1 MVLSIQGQDWPA
13 VLSLIEQAIDVEGSA
28 RVSGA
33 LTRKRQV
40 KSGSDLLRLAL
51 AYGPGGQSLRQTAAW
66 AEFQQIASF
75 SDVALMYRLR
85 DSSDWLARIAGA
97 LLGRREATAEKT
109 LGLRLRV
116 IDGSVISAPG
126 RGRRWRLHAVYD
138 LAEER
143 LAAFEL
149 TGARGAEALERASI
163 GPGELVM
170 GDRVYARPGGLH
182 HIAEAGGEYLVRA
195 GSRSLRLADA
205 EGELLDLATVLDR
218 SDRDGS
224 CDLDVFVLD
233 ASGERPPLRSRLVA
247 IKKPPEAVEKAR
259 KRALRESQ
267 RGGHKNDP
275 LSLRCAEHLL
285 LITSLDRKKA
295 SVEQL
300 GALYRLR
307 WRIELAFKRLKSL
320 LNLDQLPAKDDGLAR
335 TWILAHLIVALLI
348 EDLNP
353 ELRASPP

>member
-1 MVLSIQGQDWPA
+1 MLLSIQEQDWAA

-28 RVSGA
+28 RASGA
-33 LTRKRQV
+33 LVRKRQIR
-40 KSGSDLLRLAL
+40 SGSDLLRLAL

-66 AEFQQIASF
+66 AELQQLASM
-75 SDVALMYRLR
+75 SDVALLYRLR
-85 DSSDWLARIAGA
+85 DSADWLAQIASA
-97 LLGRREATAEKT
+97 LLAKREPTTAKT

-116 IDGSVISAPG
+116 IDGSIISPPG
-126 RGRRWRLHAVYD
+126 HGPRWRLHCLYD

-143 LAAFEL
+143 LGAFEL
-149 TGARGAEALERASI
+149 TGARTAEALERASI
-163 GPGELVM
+163 GPGDLVM

-195 GSRSLRLADA
+195 GRRSLRLTDVDHRP
-205 EGELLDLATVLDR
+205 LDLATVLDR

-233 ASGERPPLRSRLVA
+233 GSGERKPLPSRLVL
-247 IKKPPEAVEKAR
+247 IKKPPEAAERAR

-275 LSLRCAEHLL
+275 LSLRCAEHLML
-285 LITSLDRKKA
+285 VTSLDREKA
-295 SVEQL
+295 GAEQL
-300 GALYRLR
+300 GGLYRLR

-320 LNLDQLPAKDDGLAR
+320 LSLDRLPAKDEGLAR
-335 TWILAHLIVALLI
+335 TWILAHLIAALLI
-348 EDLNP
+348 EDLSP
-353 ELRASPP
+353 ELRDSPP

>member
-1 MVLSIQGQDWPA
+1 MVLSIQDQDWPA
-13 VLSLIEQAIDVEGSA
+13 VLSLIAPAIDVEGSA
-28 RVSGA
+28 RASGA
-33 LTRKRQV
+33 LTRKRHIR
-40 KSGSDLLRLAL
+40 SGSDLLRLAL
-51 AYGPGGQSLRQTAAW
+51 VYGPGGQSLRQAVAW
-66 AEFQQIASF
+66 AEYQQIASL
-75 SDVALMYRLR
+75 SDVALLYRLR
-85 DSSDWLARIAGA
+85 DSADWLGQIAGA
-97 LLGRREATAEKT
+97 LLTRREASATKT

-116 IDGSVISAPG
+116 IDGSIISPPG

-143 LAAFEL
+143 LSAFEL
-149 TGARGAEALERASI
+149 TGARSAEALERASI

-182 HIAEAGGEYLVRA
+182 HIAEAGGDYLVRA

-205 EGELLDLATVLDR
+205 DGRPLDLAAVLDR

-233 ASGERPPLRSRLVA
+233 AGGKHPPLRSRLVV

-275 LSLRCAEHLL
+275 LSLRCSEHLL
-285 LITSLDRKKA
+285 LVTSLDHKKA
-295 SVEQL
+295 GVEKL
-300 GALYRLR
+300 GELYRLR

-320 LNLDQLPAKDDGLAR
+320 LSLDRLPAKDEGLAR

-353 ELRASPP
+353 ELRDSPP